1 MSAQAGTMASQV
13 ERAREFEALHEAPGA
28 FVIPN
33 PYDPGSAVML
43 AQLGFKAL
51 ATTSSGYAQTLG
63 RLDGEIS
70 LDEKLEH
77 CRALCASVS
86 IPVSADL
93 EHCYDDTPAGAAANL
108 LRFAGTGL
116 AGGSIEDYSRDGQIY
131 PFELAV
137 ERVQAAVEAV
147 RTLDFPFVLTARAE
161 GLLRRA
167 NTMEEVI
174 ERLQAFEAAGA
185 DVLYAPGLTTLEDV
199 RTVTSAVGK
208 PVNVLA
214 GGLPDATVTEL
225 AEAGAKRISVGGAL
239 GRLVA
244 AALAEAAREMRD
256 EGGFSWL
263 GRCAS
268 GRELLGYL
276 GR

>member
-1 MSAQAGTMASQV
+1 MSTVSGGTATQA
-13 ERAREFEALHEAPGA
+13 ERAEAFKALHEASGA

-43 AQLGFKAL
+43 EQLGFSAL

-63 RLDGEIS
+63 RLDGAIS

-77 CRALCASVS
+77 CRALCAAVS

-93 EHCYDDTPAGAAANL
+93 EHCYDDAPEGAATNL
-108 LRFAGTGL
+108 LRFAETGL

-131 PFELAV
+131 PFELAL

-161 GLLRRA
+161 GLLRRS
-167 NTMEEVI
+167 NTMDEVI
-174 ERLQAFEAAGA
+174 ARLQAFEAAGA

-199 RTVTSAVGK
+199 RTVTSAVNR

-214 GGLPDATVTEL
+214 AGLPDVTVDEL
-225 AEAGAKRISVGGAL
+225 AAAGARRISVGGAL

-244 AALAEAAREMRD
+244 AALAEAAREMRED
-256 EGGFSWL
+256 GGFTWL
-263 GRCAS
+263 KRCAS